1 MVCFLSEE
9 KSLLTIRKG
18 LSEIMNSGKFL
29 YRLTALVLAGGM
41 LLSGCSRNQ
50 EDMKVVLTTGFG
62 KNEVFRIEEISCSK
76 AEIMVY
82 LTNIQNHYETVY
94 GTRIWDTNIDG
105 ISLEE
110 NVKETA
116 LAKMAQIKAMTLLA
130 EKHNVTL
137 TDEESKTVEE
147 AAAEYYGSLNET
159 EKQLMGVTQDTI
171 RSLYSEFA
179 LANKLYHYLIKDI
192 NPEISDDEARTIT
205 VEHILIKTY
214 SLDENGEK
222 VEYSKHAKEQAYQTA
237 REIVKRAKAGE
248 DFHMLADEYNEDDS
262 MTYSF
267 GKGEMEPGFESAA
280 FDLGNNE
287 ISDVVETQFGYHVI
301 KCISTFNQEVTDE
314 NKKKIVE
321 ERREEVFGEE
331 YEEFVDSLVK
341 NLNKELWNEIT
352 FLHEEEVTTSN
363 FFQIYDNYFAK

>member
-1 MVCFLSEE
+1 M
-9 KSLLTIRKG
+9 KG
-18 LSEIMNSGKFL
+18 KEDRLVMKKGNIL
-29 YRLTALVLAGGM
+29 YRIVPLVLVAGM

-62 KNEVFRIEEISCSK
+62 KNEVFRIEETSCSRE
-76 AEIMVY
+76 EIMVY

-94 GTRIWDTNIDG
+94 GERIWETNIDG
-105 ISLEE
+105 VSLEE

-130 EKHNVTL
+130 EKHNVSL
-137 TDEESKTVEE
+137 TEEEEGIVKE
-147 AAAEYYGSLNET
+147 AAIEYYTSLNDA
-159 EKQLMGVTQDTI
+159 EKQMMGVTEDTI

-179 LANKLYHYLIKDI
+179 TANKLYHYLIKDI

-214 SLDENGEK
+214 NLDENGEK
-222 VEYSKHAKEQAYQTA
+222 AEYSKHAKEQAYRTA
-237 REIVKRAKAGE
+237 CDVAKRAKAGE
-248 DFHMLADEYNEDDS
+248 DFHQLADQYNEDDA

-267 GKGEMEPGFESAA
+267 GKGEMEPGFEEAS
-280 FDLGNNE
+280 FNLGTDE

-301 KCISTFNQEVTDE
+301 KCTSTFNQEVTEE

-321 ERREEVFGEE
+321 ERKKEVFGEE
-331 YEEFVDSLVK
+331 YETFVSSLVK
-341 NLNKELWNEIT
+341 HMNKELWNEIT
-352 FLHEEEVTTSN
+352 FIHDENVTTSD
-363 FFQIYDNYFAK
+363 FFEIYDKHFEE

>member
-1 MVCFLSEE
+1 M
-9 KSLLTIRKG
+9 K
-18 LSEIMNSGKFL
+18 SGKIL
-29 YRLTALVLAGGM
+29 YRITALFLTAGI
-41 LLSGCSRNQ
+41 LLSGCSREQDN
-50 EDMKVVLTTGFG
+50 MKVVLTTGFG

-82 LTNIQNHYETVY
+82 LTNIQNHYETVF
-94 GTRIWDTNIDG
+94 GPRIWETNIDG
-105 ISLEE
+105 VSLEE

-116 LAKMAQIKAMTLLA
+116 LARMAQIKAMILLA
-130 EKHNVTL
+130 EKHNVVL
-137 TDEESKTVEE
+137 TEEELETVET
-147 AAAEYYGSLNET
+147 AAAEYYSSLNDT
-159 EKQLMGVTQDTI
+159 EKQMMGVTQDTI

-222 VEYSKHAKEQAYQTA
+222 VEYSEYAKEQAYQTA
-237 REIVKRAKAGE
+237 RDIVKRAKSGE
-248 DFHMLADEYNEDDS
+248 DFHILADEYNEDDA

-267 GKGEMEPGFESAA
+267 GKGEMEPGFEAVA
-280 FDLGNNE
+280 FDLGTDE

-301 KCISTFNQEVTDE
+301 KCISTFNHEVTDE

-321 ERREEVFGEE
+321 ERKEEVFGEE

-352 FLHEEEVTTSN
+352 FIHEEEVVTSN
-363 FFQIYDNYFAK
+363 FFEIYDNYFAE